1 MGVKRKGQFQE
12 KLQKDQ
18 QRNLEIWICKEKQKN
33 SAKMTHVDTVS
44 SNYKSGFKDIKI
56 KKTQTKTSLL
66 KCLHSDHLSKG
77 VENVSTQE
85 PAHRYSEQFYS

>member
-1 MGVKRKGQFQE
+1 
-12 KLQKDQ
+12 
-18 QRNLEIWICKEKQKN
+18 
-33 SAKMTHVDTVS
+33 MTHVDTVS
-44 SNYKSGFKDIKI
+44 SNYKLGFKDIKI